1 MAGLSADAKIVFILL
16 FAAVKILAIAAQT
29 TASVETTPN
38 QQGTSNPATTATTPV
53 QPQTTQNAETTQPQ
67 QQTTNLPTAS
77 PSTEVP
83 ANTDI
88 GTCIC
93 DLTGNRCDVN
103 CCCDPDC
110 SSADVATFS
119 QCSENAYVVEDKVCL
134 RSSVI
139 FNNNA
144 EPETVDVTDP
154 SLFCITRDN
163 YAERNF
169 YTVPQTVET
178 VERFYEL
185 SDQYGSTSY
194 AKPSEDTNATYS
206 DFYKSGDVVYTLYE
220 SLALGQLGLPRG
232 LTSDVCED
240 SNPAAYLFNQEVTCT
255 RALTSLQTDCEQ
267 QPFLSAR
274 TYYEGFKVIGT
285 PQFLQDNPLPSPILV
300 NLTTSMPEATTTTPM
315 TTPTATTPT
324 PDPGAATLDPN
335 ATVIDEFTTL
345 VPVTELPGYSFY
357 DEAGLVNISIRLPV
371 LCRIVFGFVVDCN
384 YTTEEVPFPVYNASS
399 GTCQDVVLEVKYI
412 ITHNSTDGIEEV
424 EVELLL
430 GSLTSTDLYP
440 SQTFST
446 EFIKRDEVDVYPR
459 SGNPGYVIGQP
470 LMAGNLVEETQ
481 PDESIKQAIS
491 VGADPDSWL
500 TVVRSSGDGT
510 CVNDSDSRLPIT
522 FGENLRSGCTIQV
535 SYESV
540 SDVCG
545 LIQATALNAL
555 NGNHPSHVA
564 TFGSSLPEVVGDWVE
579 IFEDP
584 ISSNPVSNEQGV
596 CNNMYMAL
604 HVEVL
609 YANVGALANPQAKII
624 GVRYNYPD
632 ASGQTLRYQ
641 CIGPYCQQG
650 AESLVQNFEVSVS
663 VEFIDASTNPTASW
677 AEKPAVESKLPNDFF
692 YPFSGTSKAGKQSFN
707 IIVHVVVLLVSVLA
721 TL

>member
-1 MAGLSADAKIVFILL
+1 MAGLPADAKIVLIL
-16 FAAVKILAIAAQT
+16 FCAAVQIFPSTAQT
-29 TASVETTPN
+29 TPTGI
-38 QQGTSNPATTATTPV
+38 QQSTNNPVSTA
-53 QPQTTQNAETTQPQ
+53 TTQNAQTTQTQ
-67 QQTTNLPTAS
+67 QQTTTNPPTL

-83 ANTDI
+83 ANTDV

-110 SSADVATFS
+110 TAADTETFS

-139 FNNNA
+139 FTNNA

-163 YAERNF
+163 YAQRNF
-169 YTVPQTVET
+169 YTVPQAVET

-194 AKPSEDTNATYS
+194 AKPSEDTNVTYS
-206 DFYKSGDVVYTLYE
+206 DFYKSGDVIYTLYD
-220 SLALGQLGLPRG
+220 SLALGRLGLPRG
-232 LTSDVCED
+232 LTSDVCD
-240 SNPAAYLFNQEVTCT
+240 DNNPAAYLHDQSVTCT
-255 RALTSLQTDCEQ
+255 RVLTSLERDCGQ
-267 QPFLSAR
+267 QPFLSAK
-274 TYYEGFKVIGT
+274 TYYDGFKVIAT
-285 PQFLQDNPLPSPILV
+285 PNFLQDNPLPAPVLV
-300 NLTTSMPEATTTTPM
+300 NATTSLPETTSMPTTPPDV
-315 TTPTATTPT
+315 TTAT
-324 PDPGAATLDPN
+324 PDAGNATLGPN
-335 ATVIDEFTTL
+335 ATVIDQFTTL
-345 VPVTELPGYSFY
+345 VPVTDYPFY
-357 DEAGLVNISIRLPV
+357 GEPGLVNISVRLPV

-384 YTTEEVPFPVYNASS
+384 FTMDEVPFPVYNESS
-399 GTCQDVVLEVKYI
+399 ETCEDVVLEVKYI

-430 GSLTSTDLYP
+430 GSLTSNDLNP

-446 EFIKRDEVDVYPR
+446 EFVKRDEMDVYPR
-459 SGNPGYVIGQP
+459 SGNPGYMIGQP
-470 LMAGNLVEETQ
+470 LMAGNLVEEIQ

-491 VGADPDSWL
+491 IGTDPDSWL
-500 TVVRSSGDGT
+500 TVVRSSADGT
-510 CVNDSDSRLPIT
+510 CVNDTDSRLPIT
-522 FGENLRSGCTIQV
+522 FGENLRSGCTIRV

-540 SDVCG
+540 SDICG

-555 NGNHPSHVA
+555 NGDHPSHVA
-564 TFGSSLPEVVGDWVE
+564 TFGNSLPEVVGDWVE

-604 HVEVL
+604 HIEVL

-650 AESLVQNFEVSVS
+650 SESLVQTFEVSVS
-663 VEFIDASTNPTASW
+663 VEFIDASTSPTASW
-677 AEKPAVESKLPNDFF
+677 AEKPALESRLPNDFF
-692 YPFSGTSKAGKQSFN
+692 YPFSGSSKAVKLSFS
-707 IIVHVVVLLVSVLA
+707 ILVHMVVLSFSVLV